1 MPLTHDQRD
10 HFLEHGW
17 VKVPNAISKAII
29 EEWTKNIWVRLG
41 YDENDK
47 STWLEEYLKLPRHRE
62 IPVEELAPG
71 AWEAMCEIVGG
82 EDKIDPVRERY
93 HGDQFIINF
102 GSDYWETAT
111 PPPQELRGWHH
122 DNDWYRQFLD
132 SSGNA
137 LTIVHCF
144 TDIPPRGGGT
154 WLAEDGIASIVKYL
168 YDHPEGLDPPL
179 EKVLHTHTKDCKKFV
194 QVEAKAGDTLILH
207 GLLPHTNGVN
217 HLHYAR
223 VITNPHVNMVE
234 PFNLNRSDGNYT
246 LCEQVILR
254 ALGRESVPEYKPT
267 RERKRY
273 HPRTA
278 PFKRVRVEPEL
289 KRMLEYAK
297 AHGLPQDSVDSV
309 YLRGEEE
316 IRLHEQRNGYDQP
329 HGPGPIA
336 YSNKDYFF
344 TREEG
349 ITTQD

>member
-1 MPLTHDQRD
+1 MPLSQAERD

-17 VKVPNAISKAII
+17 IRIPNAIPKAIVD
-29 EEWTKNIWVRLG
+29 EWTKNVWVRLG
-41 YDENDK
+41 WDEHDK
-47 STWLEEYLKLPRHRE
+47 STWTEEYVKLPRHRE
-62 IPVEELAPG
+62 IPVAELAPQ
-71 AWEAMCEIVGG
+71 AWDAMCEIVGG
-82 EDKIDPVRERY
+82 EDKVDPVRERY
-93 HGDQFIINF
+93 HGDQLIINF
-102 GSDYWETAT
+102 GSDHWETHEA

-154 WLAEDGIASIVKYL
+154 WLAEDGIEGIVRYL
-168 YDHPEGLDPPL
+168 YDHPDGLDPPF
-179 EKVLHTHTKDCKKFV
+179 ERILHTHIGSCKKFV

-207 GLLPHTNGVN
+207 GLLPHTQGVN

-223 VITNPHVNMVE
+223 IITNPHVNMVE
-234 PFNLNRSDGNYT
+234 PFNLNRPDGNYT

-273 HPRTA
+273 YPRTA
-278 PFKRVRVEPEL
+278 AFKRVRVEPEL
-289 KRMLEYAK
+289 KRMLEHAK
-297 AHGLPQDSVDSV
+297 ANGFPPSSVDSV
-309 YLRGEEE
+309 YLQGEEA
-316 IRLHEQRNGYDQP
+316 IRLHEERNGYDQP

-336 YSNKDYFF
+336 YSRKDYFVNEGVK
-344 TREEG
+344 TRN
-349 ITTQD
+349 